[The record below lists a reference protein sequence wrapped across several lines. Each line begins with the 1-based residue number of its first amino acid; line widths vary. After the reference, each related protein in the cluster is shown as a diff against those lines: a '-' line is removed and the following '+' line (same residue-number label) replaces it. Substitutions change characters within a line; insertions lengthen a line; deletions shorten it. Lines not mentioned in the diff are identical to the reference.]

1 MVEGRGEGHRLADLV
16 AQMCTG
22 TCACKTTHSCTQQFY
37 RHIDLCK
44 QNRRPHTHVCRVS
57 LNVLSS
63 AANYVTHCEKHKHK
77 HTHTHT
83 FKFTQAHTNTHTRT
97 HAQTHTLGQ
106 WFSTG
111 LALGRFPI
119 VPSCYA
125 NTNRKPYPC
134 ICTDRKSGV

>member
-63 AANYVTHCEKHKHK
+63 AANDVTHCEKHKHK
-77 HTHTHT
+77 HTHTHAHT
-83 FKFTQAHTNTHTRT
+83 FKFTHTHT
-97 HAQTHTLGQ
+97 HTFFPF
-106 WFSTG
+106 FSLSLT
-111 LALGRFPI
+111 LYL
-119 VPSCYA
+119 CL
-125 NTNRKPYPC
+125 
-134 ICTDRKSGV
+134 KSRCCSSSFLLLLPNK